1 MESWQKNVAVLWA
14 AVFVAA
20 ACWTMVMP
28 FMPVFLSEDLG
39 VGSGVTVWAG
49 VLGAVNSGCMAIT
62 APIWGALGDRWGR
75 KAMMIRAGLFLGVAY
90 VLMAF
95 VRNPYE
101 LLGVRMMIGSLTG
114 FIPTATALVATTT
127 PERHV
132 GRALSV
138 VATGNQAGSILGPA
152 LGGFLADLV
161 GIRYTMA
168 LSGVAVFAATLL
180 VLVAVR
186 EQFQRPAQ
194 QQARLLGD
202 MRHLVQ
208 GGPLL
213 LILATT
219 VLMMASQAA
228 MEPILIPYIRELLGP
243 DKPNWLAGVIYSVPG
258 IAFVLAAPSW
268 ARLGERWGYATTVTL
283 GLLGGALCTVPQ
295 AVVQG
300 GLGMGFFRLTAG
312 LALAAVTPG
321 LSALIAMSVP
331 REQRGKAFGLN
342 QSAFNVGAMLG
353 PLLGGVMG
361 DRLGIRWVFPATAVL
376 LLVAAAWCWTFVRAR
391 IPRQTKEERPA

>member
-1 MESWQKNVAVLWA
+1 MVLWL
-14 AVFVAA
+14 AVFIASA
-20 ACWTMVMP
+20 SWTMVMP
-28 FMPVFLSEDLG
+28 FMPVFLSDDLG
-39 VGSGVTVWAG
+39 VRVGVTVWAG
-49 VLGAVNSGCMAIT
+49 LLGAVNSGFSAVC

-75 KAMMIRAGLFLGVAY
+75 KAMMIRAGIFLGLSYAV
-90 VLMAF
+90 MAM

-101 LLGVRMMIGSLTG
+101 LLGVRVMIGALTG

-127 PERHV
+127 PERHM
-132 GRALSV
+132 GQALSL
-138 VATGNQAGSILGPA
+138 VATGNQAGAILGPM
-152 LGGFLADLV
+152 LGGFLADLI
-161 GIRYTMA
+161 GLRNSMA

-194 QQARLLGD
+194 QPVRLLGD
-202 MRHLVQ
+202 MRQVLQ
-208 GGPLL
+208 AGPLL
-213 LILATT
+213 TVLATT
-219 VLMMASQAA
+219 VLMMTSQAA
-228 MEPILIPYIRELLGP
+228 MEPVLIPYIRQLLGP
-243 DKPNWLAGVIYSVPG
+243 DSPNWMAGVIYSVPG

-283 GLLGGALCTVPQ
+283 GLLGGALFTLPQ
-295 AVVQG
+295 ALVQG

-321 LSALIAMSVP
+321 LSSLIAASVP

-361 DRLGIRWVFPATAVL
+361 DRVGIRWVFPTTTLL
-376 LLVAAAWCWTFVRAR
+376 LLVAAGWCWAFVRVRTQQRREPELSA
-391 IPRQTKEERPA
+391 

>member
-1 MESWQKNVAVLWA
+1 MESWQRNVMVLWL
-14 AVFVAA
+14 AVFIASA
-20 ACWTMVMP
+20 SWTMVMP
-28 FMPVFLSEDLG
+28 FMPVFLSDDLG
-39 VGSGVTVWAG
+39 VRVGVTVWAG
-49 VLGAVNSGCMAIT
+49 LLGAVNSGFSAVC

-75 KAMMIRAGLFLGVAY
+75 KAMMIRAGIFLGLSYAV
-90 VLMAF
+90 MAM

-101 LLGVRMMIGSLTG
+101 LLGVRVMIGALTG

-127 PERHV
+127 PERHM
-132 GRALSV
+132 GQALSL
-138 VATGNQAGSILGPA
+138 VATGNQAGAILGPM
-152 LGGFLADLV
+152 LGGFLADLI
-161 GIRYTMA
+161 GLRNSMA

-194 QQARLLGD
+194 QPVRLLGD
-202 MRHLVQ
+202 MRQVLQ
-208 GGPLL
+208 AGPLL
-213 LILATT
+213 TVLATT
-219 VLMMASQAA
+219 VLMMTSQAA
-228 MEPILIPYIRELLGP
+228 MEPVLIPYIRQLLGP
-243 DKPNWLAGVIYSVPG
+243 DSPNWMAGVIYSVPG

-283 GLLGGALCTVPQ
+283 GLLGGALFTLPQ
-295 AVVQG
+295 ALVQG

-321 LSALIAMSVP
+321 LSSLIAASVP

-361 DRLGIRWVFPATAVL
+361 DRVGIRWVFPTTTLL
-376 LLVAAAWCWTFVRAR
+376 LLVAAGWCWAFVRVRTQQRREPELSA
-391 IPRQTKEERPA
+391 